1 MTYTYEQMSPL
12 GNWITV
18 TSAEAPV
25 IVNGRIKKAEGQ
37 GPRVRNV
44 RMADDANPKD
54 DEPHSQ

>member
-1 MTYTYEQMSPL
+1 MSPL